1 MKIIFPILA
10 FALLATACGGAGEPG
25 GSSSTLVN
33 LVSPGSSPSTST
45 TPNLPASGAPGL
57 VIVPTGGVDLYT
69 EPETEPFYRP
79 AEGLIFP
86 VLAEDGDWL
95 HVMTTCSTERW
106 VRRAD
111 VEVAPARSLGEPG
124 QGFDLASAVI
134 VLDPGHGG
142 RDRGAKGPTGSNESD
157 ANLAIGTWLRDRL
170 LTGQDIDW
178 ETGHV
183 RPGDQY
189 PAVAA
194 VWMTRGPDSPN
205 AGDIELGL
213 AYRAAISN
221 SVGADA
227 LVSLHNN
234 TTPSTTQETPG
245 SDVFYSVGSEGSD
258 RLASLI
264 HEELVRGLA
273 EFGDS
278 WGAATVTGAKARV
291 DADTGEDFYGLLRR
305 TEAPS
310 VIVEGMYISNPP
322 EEQLLQSEILQR
334 AYADA
339 VYRGL
344 VRFLTTDEGGTE
356 IAEPEPFSGSVGSP
370 STVSCVVPA
379 QG

>member
-1 MKIIFPILA
+1 MKPIVTILLLA
-10 FALLATACGGAGEPG
+10 FSVAACAESGEPG
-25 GSSSTLVN
+25 GEPSTVAD
-33 LVSPGSSPSTST
+33 PGPSPSTPT
-45 TPNLPASGAPGL
+45 TSPPPDPGAPGL
-57 VIVPTGGVDLYT
+57 VIVPAGGVDLYAA
-69 EPETEPFYRP
+69 PESEPFYRP

-86 VLAEDGDWL
+86 VLAEDGNWL
-95 HVMTTCSTERW
+95 HVITTCNTERW

-111 VEVAPARSLGEPG
+111 VEIVPARAPGEPG

-142 RDRGAKGPTGSNESD
+142 RDRGAKGPSGSNESD

-194 VWMTRGPDSPN
+194 VWMTRGPDSPD

-213 AYRAAISN
+213 AYRAAMSN
-221 SVGADA
+221 SVGADV

-245 SDVFYSVGSEGSD
+245 SDIFYSVGSEASD

-322 EEQLLQSEILQR
+322 EELLLQSEILQR

-344 VRFLTTDEGGTE
+344 VRFLTSDELGTE
-356 IAEPEPFSGSVGSP
+356 IIEPEPFSGSVGSP
-370 STVSCVVPA
+370 STASCVVPA